1 MRICLKPIILRQ
13 GSLLKKTVKPEPAL
27 TAVNGGAQMFRND
40 TSLSEILHS
49 FNHVVSI
56 EICMVLLQL
65 YVALVRPLT
74 SVLPNDPCITL
85 SHV

>member
-1 MRICLKPIILRQ
+1 
-13 GSLLKKTVKPEPAL
+13 
-27 TAVNGGAQMFRND
+27 MFRND